1 MDLEE
6 DGRDGSA
13 LAAGLTLRGLRAAL
27 EGLAIDWGR
36 IALKEKNCRRK
47 HCLYDIQQPPV
58 TRKKHMERV
67 SFGANVVSLPSWDSI
82 QAGPESGNPAE
93 HHKNVCIWAP
103 RPGLEGSWHRSV
115 KKVWGESGALLGRGP
130 RPSPHLRPDPQ
141 LVSSPC
147 PRDDISAEVNL
158 F

>member
-13 LAAGLTLRGLRAAL
+13 LAAGLTLKGLRVAL
-27 EGLAIDWGR
+27 EGLAMDWER

-82 QAGPESGNPAE
+82 QAGPESGNPAAATAAAARLLQSCLTLC
-93 HHKNVCIWAP
+93 NSIDGSP
-103 RPGLEGSWHRSV
+103 PGFPVPGILLARTLEWV
-115 KKVWGESGALLGRGP
+115 A
-130 RPSPHLRPDPQ
+130 
-141 LVSSPC
+141 
-147 PRDDISAEVNL
+147 ISFSNA
-158 F
+158 